1 VAALPPASASLHC
14 FIFAALLKSNI
25 HIGTVVRRKTVK
37 QLVILALAACL
48 LSGGCGPASG
58 GKGSRAGNPA
68 IVMETTMGNIKLE
81 LFKDKAPR
89 TVSNFLQYVDDKFY
103 DGTVFHRVM
112 PGFMIQGGGHLPG
125 LEEKETR
132 QAIQNESFNGLSNE
146 AGTIAMARTNDPN
159 SASAQFFINV
169 ANNNAPERINLDRT
183 KDNAGYCVF
192 GRVLEGMDVADKI
205 AAVRTHYVTVA
216 RQTAQGVQSAPF
228 ENVPVE
234 DVVIKSIRRV
244 EK

>member
-1 VAALPPASASLHC
+1 MPVIATFTTSKGMFKARLMPEHAP
-14 FIFAALLKSNI
+14 
-25 HIGTVVRRKTVK
+25 KTVANFVE
-37 QLVILALAACL
+37 L
-48 LSGGCGPASG
+48 ASG
-58 GKGSRAGNPA
+58 KREWRDPRDGKKKN
-68 IVMETTMGNIKLE
+68 
-81 LFKDKAPR
+81 AP
-89 TVSNFLQYVDDKFY
+89 LY

-132 QAIQNESFNGLSNE
+132 EAIQNESFNGLSNE

-183 KDNAGYCVF
+183 KDKAGYCVF